1 MPPFELRVIDR
12 PRYSAADGS
21 LPIAA
26 GATLRKHPM
35 SDNISQRLATFVATH
50 RRDHLPASVQH
61 DAKRAILNMFAAG
74 FGGCRDAAA
83 GAMIKVIAPLSGAAQ
98 AHVMGRSE
106 RLDPA
111 SAAWINAAIANV
123 LDFDDTHLATVIHP
137 TSPIAPAL
145 LALAEMRADQG
156 KPIAGGD
163 LLHAFAL
170 GVEVTCR
177 VGNAI
182 SPGHYNRGWHITG
195 TCGVLGA
202 AAAVSRLLKLDAE
215 RTLWALGNAAT
226 QASGLVETL
235 GFHAK
240 SLNPANAARGGLL
253 AALLAEAGLSGPP
266 RPIEGQRGFLKV
278 LADKVDTSRLTAGLG
293 ETWELSL
300 NALKP
305 YPCGVVLHPV
315 IDACLGLRAKPGF
328 DAAKI
333 EHIAVHGN
341 SLLKARADRQV
352 TTGREAQVCLSHTV
366 AVSLLLGRAGPPE
379 YTDALVNDPKIRRIA
394 NRVVMVVDDTIPV
407 EAAAVEATLLGGAKL
422 QIHVPHAR
430 GSAGRPMT
438 DDEIEAK
445 LADQARLNVPG
456 HDIRRLADTV
466 WGLDKADDAAI
477 AIRHAAAK

>member
-1 MPPFELRVIDR
+1 
-12 PRYSAADGS
+12 
-21 LPIAA
+21 
-26 GATLRKHPM
+26 M
-35 SDNISQRLATFVATH
+35 SDDISQRLATFVATA
-50 RRDHLPASVQH
+50 RPEDLPASVQH

-74 FGGCRDAAA
+74 FGGCRDEAINAMVKVAA
-83 GAMIKVIAPLSGAAQ
+83 PFSGAGK
-98 AHVMGRSE
+98 AHVIGRSE

-145 LALAEMRADQG
+145 LAFAEMRAD
-156 KPIAGGD
+156 AGLPVTGAE
-163 LLHAFAL
+163 LLFAFAL

-202 AAAVSRLLKLDAE
+202 AAAVSRLLQLDAE

-226 QASGLVETL
+226 QAAGLVETL

-253 AALLAEAGLSGPP
+253 AALLAKAGLSGPP

-278 LADKVDTSRLTAGLG
+278 LADKIDTSRLATGLG
-293 ETWELSL
+293 ETWELSR

-315 IDACLGLRAKPGF
+315 IDACLELRGQAGF
-328 DAAKI
+328 EAAKI
-333 EHIAVHGN
+333 ERIVVRGN

-366 AVSLLLGRAGPPE
+366 AVALLLGRAGPPE
-379 YTDALVNDPKIRRIA
+379 YTDALVNDAAVQNIA
-394 NRVVMVVDDTIPV
+394 NRVVMQVDDSIPV
-407 EAAAVEATLLGGAKL
+407 AAAAVAITHRGGAQL
-422 QIHVPHAR
+422 QSHVPHAR
-430 GSAGRPMT
+430 GSIGRPMT
-438 DDEIEAK
+438 DAEIEGK

-466 WGLDKADDAAI
+466 WGLDKAADAA
-477 AIRHAAAK
+477 AVVRYAAAK

>member
-1 MPPFELRVIDR
+1 
-12 PRYSAADGS
+12 
-21 LPIAA
+21 
-26 GATLRKHPM
+26 M
-35 SDNISQRLATFVATH
+35 SDDISRRLATFVATA
-50 RRDHLPASVQH
+50 RQQDLPATVQH

-83 GAMIKVIAPLSGAAQ
+83 DAMIKVITPFSGTPK
-98 AHVMGRSE
+98 AHVIGRSE
-106 RLDPA
+106 RLDAA
-111 SAAWINAAIANV
+111 SAAWVNAAIANV

-145 LALAEMRADQG
+145 LAFAEMRSDAG
-156 KPIAGGD
+156 KPIAGAD

-177 VGNAI
+177 IGNAI

-202 AAAVSRLLKLDAE
+202 AAAMSRLLQLDAE

-226 QASGLVETL
+226 QAAGLVETL

-240 SLNPANAARGGLL
+240 SLNPANAARGGML

-278 LADKVDTSRLTAGLG
+278 LADKVEPSRLAMGLG

-315 IDACLGLRAKPGF
+315 IDACLDLRAKPGF
-328 DAAKI
+328 DVAQI
-333 EHIAVHGN
+333 ERVAVRGN

-379 YTDALVNDPKIRRIA
+379 YTDALVNDPAIRQIA

-407 EAAAVEATLLGGAKL
+407 EAAVVEATFQGGAKL
-422 QIHVPHAR
+422 QIHVPNAR
-430 GSAGRPMT
+430 GSLGRPMT
-438 DDEIEAK
+438 EAEVEAK

-456 HDIRRLADTV
+456 HDVRRLADSV
-466 WGLDKADDAAI
+466 WGLDRAPDAAI